1 MVIMKPEL
9 ENIWYIEQNDK
20 TIWEILGL
28 PSSNCY
34 VNTEWERDIGYI
46 YHEFFDF
53 GISILFINN
62 KLDTIFFFM
71 KEKDG
76 FKKTDLSPFNFISIH
91 DGIKKI
97 EENKLYDKKEI
108 LNNGRNINYFV
119 NNIKINLT
127 INTHN
132 EIELLAIQQTIV
144 CIKSKIY
151 SKPQPT

>member
-9 ENIWYIEQNDK
+9 ENIWYIEQNNK

-34 VNTEWERDIGYI
+34 VNTEWERDLGYI

-76 FKKTDLSPFNFISIH
+76 FKKLIYHLLISY
-91 DGIKKI
+91 
-97 EENKLYDKKEI
+97 L
-108 LNNGRNINYFV
+108 FMMV
-119 NNIKINLT
+119 
-127 INTHN
+127 
-132 EIELLAIQQTIV
+132 
-144 CIKSKIY
+144 
-151 SKPQPT
+151 